1 MSFLF
6 SLNFPK
12 QNAEETLT
20 ISFLHVDE
28 WVLIRWADVVKLCA
42 VSSLQALQQLVF
54 AINYFLNAGFNKQEK
69 KIA

>member
-54 AINYFLNAGFNKQEK
+54 AINYFLNAGINKQEK